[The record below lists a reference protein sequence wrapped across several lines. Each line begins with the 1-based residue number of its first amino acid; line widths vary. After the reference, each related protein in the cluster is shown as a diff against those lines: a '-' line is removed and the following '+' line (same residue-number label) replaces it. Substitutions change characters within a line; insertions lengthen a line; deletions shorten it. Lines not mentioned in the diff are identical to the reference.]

1 MTQSLN
7 STFTVFLLLATI
19 THLFPRLLLQ
29 VCVVLLWASWPLAL
43 HTLVR
48 VHGTCQIISIIEKV
62 DQLAPSFTFPVS
74 PKWEEWVMLE
84 LIVPLTTD
92 LPPPPPHSNL
102 LRSLLPLSL
111 AIRPSH
117 WSLCYHSHN
126 HYSSSSTHHSLW
138 DSSKTSFS
146 SVCAKILTH
155 LGSTHTLC
163 TPTIMSLCMPFLYLG
178 STWIHWT
185 HTCKSL
191 TKKKKRK

>member
-62 DQLAPSFTFPVS
+62 DQLAQSFTFPVS

-102 LRSLLPLSL
+102 LRSLLPPSL

-117 WSLCYHSHN
+117 WSLCSHSHN
-126 HYSSSSTHHSLW
+126 HYSSSSTYHSLW
-138 DSSKTSFS
+138 DSFKTSLS
-146 SVCAKILTH
+146 SVCVSRYWPTWVLPTPCALPPSCLSACHSSIWEVLEVTELILVN
-155 LGSTHTLC
+155 L
-163 TPTIMSLCMPFLYLG
+163 
-178 STWIHWT
+178 
-185 HTCKSL
+185 
-191 TKKKKRK
+191 